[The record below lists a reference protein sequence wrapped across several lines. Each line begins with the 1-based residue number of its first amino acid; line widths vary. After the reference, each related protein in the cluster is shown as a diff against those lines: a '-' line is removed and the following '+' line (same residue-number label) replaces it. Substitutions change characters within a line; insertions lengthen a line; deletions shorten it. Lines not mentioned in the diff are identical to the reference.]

1 MEGLTADLL
10 NLMDRMVER
19 KVQQMEFASDCEERK
34 DAYGYA
40 FEPYDTFRADPL
52 GFTEKVMTLQA
63 DAEEVFPLTRTVN
76 RFSPLYIKL
85 TRQLEKLLA
94 QLGSCCITKAVL
106 EQQGKTF
113 SALDDL
119 SIEGL
124 RGMLGLNFR
133 KCFEAFMEKREA
145 NGLNYEALEMSVRFS
160 ALDRRLE
167 ATEAKIQK
175 IRSGKC
181 RIETSADER
190 EPQDIGAAL
199 PAPAEASDPKP
210 AAFSANARALPVSRG
225 TILSESPAPPEPEMI
240 RTGVRDVQEDACPA
254 ADVIIE
260 ASGSEVPE
268 IPMGSREPSPE
279 TVEFFYRKFA
289 EKYGEIPEDD
299 VFDPWNPE
307 DDDLMIPYVSDALI
321 GRIEEK
327 YRYPQA
333 EIRAPRGMPPEPVPI

>member
-63 DAEEVFPLTRTVN
+63 EAEEVFPLTRTVN

-190 EPQDIGAAL
+190 ESRDDGKTL
-199 PAPAEASDPKP
+199 SAPAEASDPKP

-225 TILSESPAPPEPEMI
+225 TILSESSAPAEPEANRI
-240 RTGVRDVQEDACPA
+240 DILETQEVENPA
-254 ADVIIE
+254 ADGISE

-268 IPMGSREPSPE
+268 IPVGTMEPSPE
-279 TVEFFYRKFA
+279 TVEEFYREFA

-299 VFDPWNPE
+299 VIYPWDPGW
-307 DDDLMIPYVSDALI
+307 DDMTIPYVSDALVE
-321 GRIEEK
+321 RMAEK
-327 YRYPQA
+327 HKHPQVKIWVP
-333 EIRAPRGMPPEPVPI
+333 EDLPPEPVPI